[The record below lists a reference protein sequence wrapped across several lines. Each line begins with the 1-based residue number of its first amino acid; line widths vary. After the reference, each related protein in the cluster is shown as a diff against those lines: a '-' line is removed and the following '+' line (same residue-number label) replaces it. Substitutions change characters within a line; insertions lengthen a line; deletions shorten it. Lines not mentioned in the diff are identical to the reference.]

1 MSNGNNSI
9 KRWMQDH
16 SCVERR
22 GRIALGVIL
31 LFCFSVG
38 SAQYRVDRALFR
50 EGRTVRTGV
59 GTSLKPAEQKLWRV
73 GSAIA
78 APLDQT
84 AAFLSANGDEATD
97 TVLTDKDTLGFRAGK
112 LKVVAEQNGKS
123 PSLAMLMSALLP
135 GAGQVYVHRYITI
148 PIIWG
153 FGYYFAKSWVDQNNR
168 YHEWSD
174 SVAVSVRADTL
185 HKGSD
190 YFRSIRDFYRD
201 DRDKFAFYI
210 AIVYILNIVDAY
222 VGASLY
228 SFDVS
233 DNLGGSA
240 AIRFRIPIR
249 YLWGTPAPP
258 RSHNW

>member
-1 MSNGNNSI
+1 MSNGNRFIGSL
-9 KRWMQDH
+9 KQGGCPGR
-16 SCVERR
+16 RR

-38 SAQYRVDRALFR
+38 SAQYRVGRAIYRDGIPQESTYGSSLVRGEKQLSVDER
-50 EGRTVRTGV
+50 EASWIIGGN
-59 GTSLKPAEQKLWRV
+59 E
-73 GSAIA
+73 A
-78 APLDQT
+78 A
-84 AAFLSANGDEATD
+84 D
-97 TVLTDKDTLGFRAGK
+97 TVLTDKDTLGFKAEK
-112 LKVVAEQNGKS
+112 LKAVVDKPEKS
-123 PSLAMLMSALLP
+123 PSLAMLMSAVLP

-148 PIIWG
+148 PLIWG
-153 FGYYFAKSWVDQNNR
+153 FGYYFAKSWVDQNHR

-174 SVAVSVRADTL
+174 SVAASVQADSL
-185 HKGSD
+185 KKGSD
-190 YFRSIRDFYRD
+190 FYRTIRDFYRD

-240 AIRFRIPIR
+240 AIRFRIPMSAI
-249 YLWGTPAPP
+249 LGTSAPP
-258 RSHNW
+258 RSHNWQ